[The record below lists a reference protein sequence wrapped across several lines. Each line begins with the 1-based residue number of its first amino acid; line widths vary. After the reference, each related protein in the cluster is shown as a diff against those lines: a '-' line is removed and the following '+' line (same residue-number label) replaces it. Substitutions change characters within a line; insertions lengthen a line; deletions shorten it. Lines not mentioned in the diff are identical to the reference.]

1 MAQQLSPP
9 PPAPG
14 EGQSHRSVLVA
25 IGALLLGMLLAAL
38 DQTIVST
45 ALPTIVSELGGLDHL
60 SWVVTAYLLAATA
73 ATPLWGKLGDQYG
86 RKKLFQTAI
95 VIFLIGSALC
105 GIAQNMPQLIGFRAL
120 QGLGGGGLMVLSMAI
135 VGDLVT
141 PRERGKYQGLFGAVF
156 GVTSVLGP
164 LLGGFFTEH
173 LSWRWVFYINLPIGV
188 VALVVIAAVL
198 HIPVRREKHT
208 IDYLGTF
215 LIASVATALVLVAS
229 LGGTTWA
236 WSSPQIIAL
245 AVLAVVLL
253 VAFIAVERRA
263 VEPVLPLKLFRIR
276 TFSLVAVISF
286 VIGFAMFGAMTYLPT
301 FLQVVHDIT
310 PTMSGVHMLPMVFGL
325 LITSTASGQIVS
337 RTGRWKVFPLA
348 GTALT
353 AVGLLLL
360 HNLDENSSTWLMSA
374 YFFVFGAGLGL
385 VMQVLVLVAQNS
397 VSYQD
402 LGVATSGATFFR
414 SIGSA
419 FGVAIFGTI
428 FANRLTGQLTDALA
442 GQSLPSGVDAGRLAA
457 DPRAI
462 GQLPADLR
470 PGVLGAYSTSITDV
484 FLYAVPVVLLAFVLA
499 WFLREDKLQ
508 GSVTAPDS
516 RPDPRL
522 QPRRALLVRR
532 VRPRAVGAGHPGGP
546 PRDLREDH
554 RAGRLRPAA
563 RGQLAAPADQAARHR
578 RTRAAR
584 RDRSR
589 TAACDHRRGPAGRG
603 TRTGPPG
610 GPADD
615 PHRRG
620 GRGRR
625 PPLPGPRGLPGR
637 APRRLVGPRAPD
649 RPGQTRQRTDRRGQR
664 IDQGAPALPDAS
676 PRPRGPPAPRRARG
690 PPPGPRRPGRPRP
703 PAPARLTRPPG
714 PPGGTVRHIAAG
726 RVTAP
731 WRTSAPRTGYGGG
744 TPATSRYPC
753 FVYSPRASTR
763 SWRVSSRSSR
773 TPYDLAAS
781 STAASSS
788 PPPPVP
794 RNPGRTYTRV
804 SSAVPGPAAS
814 VSTSPAQLAALLPYR
829 PTTNCPVGGTSRPAP
844 SSASPSAISSAVAG
858 RCQ

>member
-1 MAQQLSPP
+1 MAQQLSPS

-105 GIAQNMPQLIGFRAL
+105 GVAQNMPQLIGFRAL

-236 WSSPQIIAL
+236 WSSPQIIGL

-263 VEPVLPLKLFRIR
+263 VEPVLPLKLFRMR
-276 TFSLVAVISF
+276 TFALVAVISF

-325 LITSTASGQIVS
+325 LITSTGSGQIVS
-337 RTGRWKVFPLA
+337 RTGRWKVFPIL
-348 GTALT
+348 GTAIT

-360 HNLDENSSTWLMSA
+360 HQLDENSSTWLMSA

-402 LGVATSGATFFR
+402 LGVATSGVTFFR

-442 GQSLPSGVDAGRLAA
+442 GQSLPTGVDAGRLAA

-470 PGVLGAYSTSITDV
+470 PSVLGAYSTSITDV

-499 WFLREDKLQ
+499 WFLREDKLR
-508 GSVTAPDS
+508 GSVTAPDTS
-516 RPDPRL
+516 QTLASNPVERSSYDECA
-522 QPRRALLVRR
+522 RALSVLATREGRREIYEKITARAGYDLLPAASWLLLRIKRHGTVEPARLAETAPVPLHVITDAARQVEERGLARREGLQMILTDTGAEAVVRLSQAREDSLAELLGDWWGPERPTDLVKLVSELTAEVSGSTRE
-532 VRPRAVGAGHPGGP
+532 RPHFPQP
-546 PRDLREDH
+546 PRDHEAHLRQDE
-554 RAGRLRPAA
+554 REALE
-563 RGQLAAPADQAARHR
+563 RHFDE
-578 RTRAAR
+578 
-584 RDRSR
+584 RD
-589 TAACDHRRGPAGRG
+589 GL
-603 TRTGPPG
+603 
-610 GPADD
+610 
-615 PHRRG
+615 
-620 GRGRR
+620 GRR
-625 PPLPGPRGLPGR
+625 FD
-637 APRRLVGPRAPD
+637 D
-649 RPGQTRQRTDRRGQR
+649 RESHDRRSDDSDDHGR
-664 IDQGAPALPDAS
+664 HH
-676 PRPRGPPAPRRARG
+676 PPA
-690 PPPGPRRPGRPRP
+690 
-703 PAPARLTRPPG
+703 
-714 PPGGTVRHIAAG
+714 
-726 RVTAP
+726 
-731 WRTSAPRTGYGGG
+731 
-744 TPATSRYPC
+744 
-753 FVYSPRASTR
+753 
-763 SWRVSSRSSR
+763 
-773 TPYDLAAS
+773 
-781 STAASSS
+781 
-788 PPPPVP
+788 
-794 RNPGRTYTRV
+794 
-804 SSAVPGPAAS
+804 
-814 VSTSPAQLAALLPYR
+814 
-829 PTTNCPVGGTSRPAP
+829 
-844 SSASPSAISSAVAG
+844 
-858 RCQ
+858 